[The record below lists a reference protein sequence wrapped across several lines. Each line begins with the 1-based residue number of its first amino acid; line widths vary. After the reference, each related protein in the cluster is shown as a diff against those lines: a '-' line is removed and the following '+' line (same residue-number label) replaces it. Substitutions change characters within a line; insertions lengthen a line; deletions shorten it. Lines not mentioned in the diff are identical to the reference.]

1 MSEFDPRAFFTDETA
16 PPAPKHLGWKLLDF
30 DMERG
35 WVKIGFTPRE
45 EFLNGGGGV
54 QGGFISAMLD
64 DTVGPAA
71 LIKARKPLIVQ
82 TIDLHTHFLRP
93 VPLGPITT
101 EGVCN
106 KLGRTVA
113 FMEAKLFDAE
123 GRLCAR
129 ATSSGMIS
137 DWPEAPNA

>member
-1 MSEFDPRAFFTDETA
+1 MPEFDPRKFFVDEKA
-16 PPAPKHLGWKLLDF
+16 PPAPKHLGFRLIDF
-30 DMERG
+30 DIDKG
-35 WVKIGFTPRE
+35 WVKLGFSPRKD
-45 EFLNGGGGV
+45 FLNGGGGV

-71 LIKARKPLIVQ
+71 LIKAGKPVIVQ

-101 EGVCN
+101 EGICN
-106 KLGRTVA
+106 KLGRSVA
-113 FMEAKLFDAE
+113 YMEAKLFDAE

-129 ATSSGMIS
+129 ATSSGMIG
-137 DWPEAPNA
+137 DWPEAANA